1 MLRHIQE
8 RHPRNAVAADDLNK
22 FRETVTITITEEEE
36 TKMGIPEK
44 QGRSVIAYDSY
55 DARRMNHL
63 PTVQN
68 IQEDSPRRPRQAPF
82 SHVPPQPFHLPIP
95 QHLQSYN
102 STATSISASS
112 TDPFR

>member
-22 FRETVTITITEEEE
+22 FRETVTITEEEE
-36 TKMGIPEK
+36 TKKGIPGK

-63 PTVQN
+63 PTVHN

-82 SHVPPQPFHLPIP
+82 SPPQPFHLPIP

-102 STATSISASS
+102 STTTSISASS
-112 TDPFR
+112 NGPFH